1 MRLLAIII
9 SFWSFI
15 LSSSSLYAAT
25 FYVDGAQADDARSG
39 LSWANAKRYISSGVN
54 LMSGGDILYIK
65 DGIYQ
70 GSANR
75 IYNVPS
81 GSAGNYTRIYAENDW
96 GVTISNPTDFPA
108 YLNNSSYIEVRGVKF
123 KDYTSL
129 KVYVNSSNHI
139 KIIRCSSDDNGGSSA
154 GFLASNSSYVLFEE
168 CYKYGASRYAFQVS
182 AGGGS
187 SSYIIFRRCVVR
199 WDYSDTI
206 EPQACF
212 ANYDQSYVYFQNCI
226 AIDGLDIRSQ
236 EVTYDGTKG
245 FFTPN
250 GANQTHFQGCIALN
264 LEGAGYWIE
273 DSPVV
278 NVTLTNSV
286 AWDCKNHANTATDG
300 YPPRSFYSRPGSG
313 PLTLN
318 HCVFG
323 QSNWTSRVVDSDL
336 GAGDTLK
343 NSIIANFSA
352 MTDYAEDG
360 FDTSI
365 YNDYYGN
372 SGGRNRNGGL
382 GANSL
387 TTNPFTNSLKYLTR
401 IESGSDL
408 SGQADDGGDIGA
420 TILKKIGVSGALY
433 GEAGWDTVTSDNLWP
448 FPNEDILRADMK
460 AWSKA
465 AGSAYAGSPAMSGD
479 RGFCADGTT
488 LTKYIWEYLG
498 NAIPAEI
505 YGGVQN
511 NPPVLAAIGAKS
523 IAEGSVLTF
532 TLSASDA
539 DGDTLTYSSSNL
551 PTGASFNVSSGVFSW
566 TPGYDQAALYSGVRF
581 SVSDGSLTDS
591 EDITI
596 TVSNTNRSPALAAIG
611 NKSVNENMALSFT
624 VSATDPDSDT
634 LTYSASGLP
643 TGATFNASTRVFSWT
658 PTYAQGGSYNLTF
671 SVNDGNSATASETI
685 TITVSNLNRD
695 PLLGAI
701 GNKSTTENSNL
712 TFTLSATDPD
722 GDSLTYSSSNLPTGA
737 SFNVSSGVFS
747 WTPGL
752 AQAGSYPGVR
762 FTVTDGNLSDSED
775 IAITVTNTNTPPVLA
790 AIGAKSI
797 AEGSVLTFT
806 LSASDAD
813 GDTLT
818 YSASNLPTGAS
829 FNVSSG
835 VFSWTP
841 GYDQAATYSGVRFS
855 VSDGSLTDSEDITIT
870 VSNTNRSPALAAIG
884 NKSVNEN
891 MALSFTVS
899 ATDPDSDTLTYSAS
913 GLPTGATFNAS
924 TRVFSWTPT
933 YAQGGSYNLTFSVND
948 GNSATASETITIT
961 VSNLNRDPLLGAIG
975 NKSTTENSNLTFTLS
990 ATDPDGDSLT
1000 YSSSN
1005 LPTGASFNV
1014 SSGVFSWTPGLAQ
1027 AGSYPGVRF
1036 TVTDGNL
1043 SDSED
1048 IAITVTNTNTPPVL
1062 APIGAKSIA
1071 ESSVLTFTLSASDA
1085 DGDTLTYSASNLPT
1099 GASFNPNSR
1108 RFSWTSTYAQVGS
1121 YNVTFSVN
1129 DGNGGTASETVSITV
1144 SSVNRD
1150 PVLGAIGNKSV
1161 IENSA
1166 LAFTLSATDPD
1177 GRQLNLFFK
1186 QPAHRSKL

>member
-1 MRLLAIII
+1 MKLLAIII

-15 LSSSSLYAAT
+15 LSSSSAFAADY
-25 FYVDGAQADDARSG
+25 YVDDAQANNGGDG
-39 LSWANAKRYISSGVN
+39 LSWATAKKHINAGVSA
-54 LMSGGDILYIK
+54 MSGGDTLYIR
-65 DGIYQ
+65 DGVYT
-70 GSANR
+70 GDSNR
-75 IYNVPS
+75 IRNVPS

-498 NAIPAEI
+498 NVMPVEI
-505 YGGVQN
+505 YN
-511 NPPVLAAIGAKS
+511 APVLD
-523 IAEGSVLTF
+523 V
-532 TLSASDA
+532 
-539 DGDTLTYSSSNL
+539 
-551 PTGASFNVSSGVFSW
+551 
-566 TPGYDQAALYSGVRF
+566 
-581 SVSDGSLTDS
+581 
-591 EDITI
+591 
-596 TVSNTNRSPALAAIG
+596 IG
-611 NKSVNENMALSFT
+611 NKSVDENVNLDFT
-624 VSATDPDSDT
+624 ISATDVNGDT

-643 TGATFNASTRVFSWT
+643 AGASFNTASRRFSWT
-658 PTYAQGGSYNLTF
+658 PDYSQAGSYDVTF
-671 SVNDGNSATASETI
+671 SANDGTGDGGTDSETI
-685 TITVSNLNRD
+685 TITVNNVNR
-695 PLLGAI
+695 A
-701 GNKSTTENSNL
+701 
-712 TFTLSATDPD
+712 
-722 GDSLTYSSSNLPTGA
+722 
-737 SFNVSSGVFS
+737 
-747 WTPGL
+747 
-752 AQAGSYPGVR
+752 
-762 FTVTDGNLSDSED
+762 
-775 IAITVTNTNTPPVLA
+775 PVLA
-790 AIGAKSI
+790 AIGNKLVDENVNLA
-797 AEGSVLTFT
+797 FT
-806 LSASDAD
+806 LSASDED
-813 GDTLT
+813 GDSLS
-818 YSASNLPTGAS
+818 YSAVDLPSGAAFNNTTGA
-829 FNVSSG
+829 
-835 VFSWTP
+835 FSWTP
-841 GYDQAATYSGVRFS
+841 DNSQVGNHS
-855 VSDGSLTDSEDITIT
+855 V
-870 VSNTNRSPALAAIG
+870 
-884 NKSVNEN
+884 
-891 MALSFTVS
+891 
-899 ATDPDSDTLTYSAS
+899 
-913 GLPTGATFNAS
+913 TF
-924 TRVFSWTPT
+924 
-933 YAQGGSYNLTFSVND
+933 YVND
-948 GNSATASETITIT
+948 GNVSDSSDSETITVT
-961 VSNLNRDPLLGAIG
+961 VNRINRA
-975 NKSTTENSNLTFTLS
+975 
-990 ATDPDGDSLT
+990 
-1000 YSSSN
+1000 
-1005 LPTGASFNV
+1005 
-1014 SSGVFSWTPGLAQ
+1014 
-1027 AGSYPGVRF
+1027 
-1036 TVTDGNL
+1036 
-1043 SDSED
+1043 
-1048 IAITVTNTNTPPVL
+1048 PVL
-1062 APIGAKSIA
+1062 A
-1071 ESSVLTFTLSASDA
+1071 
-1085 DGDTLTYSASNLPT
+1085 
-1099 GASFNPNSR
+1099 
-1108 RFSWTSTYAQVGS
+1108 
-1121 YNVTFSVN
+1121 
-1129 DGNGGTASETVSITV
+1129 
-1144 SSVNRD
+1144 
-1150 PVLGAIGNKSV
+1150 
-1161 IENSA
+1161 
-1166 LAFTLSATDPD
+1166 
-1177 GRQLNLFFK
+1177 
-1186 QPAHRSKL
+1186 

>member
-1 MRLLAIII
+1 MKLLAIII

-15 LSSSSLYAAT
+15 LSSSSAFAADY
-25 FYVDGAQADDARSG
+25 YVDDAQANNGGDG
-39 LSWANAKRYISSGVN
+39 LSWATAKKHINAGVN
-54 LMSGGDILYIK
+54 AMSGGDTLYIR
-65 DGIYQ
+65 DGVYT
-70 GSANR
+70 GDSNR
-75 IYNVPS
+75 IHDVPS

-498 NAIPAEI
+498 NAIPVEI
-505 YGGVQN
+505 YGG
-511 NPPVLAAIGAKS
+511 G
-523 IAEGSVLTF
+523 
-532 TLSASDA
+532 
-539 DGDTLTYSSSNL
+539 
-551 PTGASFNVSSGVFSW
+551 
-566 TPGYDQAALYSGVRF
+566 
-581 SVSDGSLTDS
+581 
-591 EDITI
+591 
-596 TVSNTNRSPALAAIG
+596 
-611 NKSVNENMALSFT
+611 
-624 VSATDPDSDT
+624 
-634 LTYSASGLP
+634 
-643 TGATFNASTRVFSWT
+643 
-658 PTYAQGGSYNLTF
+658 
-671 SVNDGNSATASETI
+671 
-685 TITVSNLNRD
+685 
-695 PLLGAI
+695 
-701 GNKSTTENSNL
+701 
-712 TFTLSATDPD
+712 
-722 GDSLTYSSSNLPTGA
+722 
-737 SFNVSSGVFS
+737 
-747 WTPGL
+747 
-752 AQAGSYPGVR
+752 
-762 FTVTDGNLSDSED
+762 
-775 IAITVTNTNTPPVLA
+775 TNTPPVLA
-790 AIGAKSI
+790 A
-797 AEGSVLTFT
+797 
-806 LSASDAD
+806 
-813 GDTLT
+813 
-818 YSASNLPTGAS
+818 
-829 FNVSSG
+829 
-835 VFSWTP
+835 
-841 GYDQAATYSGVRFS
+841 
-855 VSDGSLTDSEDITIT
+855 
-870 VSNTNRSPALAAIG
+870 
-884 NKSVNEN
+884 
-891 MALSFTVS
+891 
-899 ATDPDSDTLTYSAS
+899 
-913 GLPTGATFNAS
+913 
-924 TRVFSWTPT
+924 
-933 YAQGGSYNLTFSVND
+933 
-948 GNSATASETITIT
+948 
-961 VSNLNRDPLLGAIG
+961 
-975 NKSTTENSNLTFTLS
+975 
-990 ATDPDGDSLT
+990 
-1000 YSSSN
+1000 
-1005 LPTGASFNV
+1005 
-1014 SSGVFSWTPGLAQ
+1014 
-1027 AGSYPGVRF
+1027 
-1036 TVTDGNL
+1036 
-1043 SDSED
+1043 
-1048 IAITVTNTNTPPVL
+1048 
-1062 APIGAKSIA
+1062 IGAKSIA
-1071 ESSVLTFTLSASDA
+1071 ESSVLTFTLSASDVDGDA
-1085 DGDTLTYSASNLPT
+1085 LSYSATDLPSGATLSSSTGVFSWTPDYSQSGSYAVTFSVNDGTGAGGTDSETIAITVNNVNRAPVLAVIGNKSVDENAVLAFTLNASDEDSDTLSYSAVDLPLGAVFNNTTGAFSWTPDNSQVGNHSATFYVNDGNVSDGSDSETIIITVNNINRAPVLEAIGNKSVDENINLAFTLSAADLDGDTLTYFATGLPSGATLNSSSGAFKWTPNYFQAGNYSAVRFQVTDGSLSASEDITITVTNVNRAPVLNSIGNKSVAKKSKLTFKVTASDKDGDALTYSASNLPFGAAFNTTTRVFRMDSYQKT
-1099 GASFNPNSR
+1099 GR
-1108 RFSWTSTYAQVGS
+1108 
-1121 YNVTFSVN
+1121 
-1129 DGNGGTASETVSITV
+1129 
-1144 SSVNRD
+1144 
-1150 PVLGAIGNKSV
+1150 K
-1161 IENSA
+1161 
-1166 LAFTLSATDPD
+1166 
-1177 GRQLNLFFK
+1177 
-1186 QPAHRSKL
+1186 